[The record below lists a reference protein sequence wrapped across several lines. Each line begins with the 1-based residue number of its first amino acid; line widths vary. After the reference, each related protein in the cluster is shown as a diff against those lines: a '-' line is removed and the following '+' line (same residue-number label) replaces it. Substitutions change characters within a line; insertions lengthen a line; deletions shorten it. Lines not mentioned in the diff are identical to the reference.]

1 MASSNGHGGHHHK
14 HQSSNTMKNINSQ
27 QDDTTNHH
35 ATTTSVSANLV
46 SRPPHS
52 KKRPFPTSESTTSV
66 EFTTATLSSTTAST
80 ATVPGFQLQDRKS
93 QLSKS
98 RKELPVYAYREQIIR
113 AIKEKDVL
121 LVMAETGSGKSTQI
135 PAYIDEELNTIVTMT
150 GDNRMKMT
158 TTTSLSAQI
167 SGQSTKRPTNG
178 GTGRGAVTA
187 GNRTNYSICVTQPR
201 RVAAITVAQRV
212 AEERGCTIG
221 TSVGYRVR
229 FDDCS
234 HPTKTRILYATDGML
249 LREAMGDPL
258 LRRYGVIVLDE
269 SHERSL
275 QTDILFGVVRR
286 AMRAR
291 NHHDGQDHDMKVERG
306 NDGDTKKEEDVSRDK
321 RLQQLLRAKAQE
333 WQLPR
338 LKVVVMSATLEVS
351 TFQGFFPPNTTTTIQ
366 IPGRLYPVQVV
377 YTKESQ
383 EDYIDAA
390 LATALQI
397 HYEISSPPS
406 TQDDNNKGGKDNDK
420 NDDDDDD
427 GDILVFLPGQEEI
440 EDLHQLLK
448 RHLQENQDGTNQHHI
463 LTDIVQNVK
472 GIGTTLS
479 TQKGAATIVHG
490 VMICV
495 LYAALPPEAQML
507 AFAPKPKGCRR
518 KIILATNI
526 AETSVTLAGIRY
538 VVDCGKYKTRD
549 FSSVTGMESLTVQDI
564 SQAQAAQ
571 RTGRAGRVRDGVC
584 FRLYT
589 EEAYESLAVTAVPE
603 ILRVN
608 LAQVVLMLKGMGIHD
623 PSQFDYLTLPNR
635 VSLQRA
641 CQLLFA
647 LGALSETMELTDH
660 GRNMAKLPVDPVFA
674 HMLLQGPKYGCTK
687 EMLTAV
693 AMLSAENVLYRP
705 GVSGGEDSHNSLA
718 QKAAQAHRRFA
729 SYEGDLPTLLAIYN
743 SWRKEAIYAPS
754 GGGAANNKKSTSSS
768 GGKIPHGQWC
778 SRNFVSGRALARAY
792 NVRQQLSAICSK
804 SAGPNGLGM
813 DVSTSCGD
821 DMVQFLKC
829 ACAGLFLQS
838 ATRLAAAVERGKNT
852 ASNNGRGNSGRLGPT
867 RGRYKTKVGGDEVSI
882 HPTSTLFGRNP
893 APKSVVYTELLVT
906 KKTYIR
912 GVTQIRDEWLVEVAP
927 AFFK

>member
-1 MASSNGHGGHHHK
+1 M
-14 HQSSNTMKNINSQ
+14 Q
-27 QDDTTNHH
+27 
-35 ATTTSVSANLV
+35 
-46 SRPPHS
+46 
-52 KKRPFPTSESTTSV
+52 E
-66 EFTTATLSSTTAST
+66 
-80 ATVPGFQLQDRKS
+80 RKS
-93 QLSKS
+93 QLAKI
-98 RKELPVYAYREQIIR
+98 RKELPVFSYRQQIIQ
-113 AIKEKDVL
+113 ALKDKDVL

-135 PAYIDEELNTIVTMT
+135 PAYIDEELGSIFAGIN
-150 GDNRMKMT
+150 
-158 TTTSLSAQI
+158 SQ
-167 SGQSTKRPTNG
+167 KRNG
-178 GTGRGAVTA
+178 V
-187 GNRTNYSICVTQPR
+187 RTNHSFQHHSKGGGSSICVTQPR

-212 AEERGCTIG
+212 AEERGCLVG
-221 TSVGYRVR
+221 TAVGYRVR

-234 HPTKTRILYATDGML
+234 HPSKTRILYATDGML

-258 LRRYGVIVLDE
+258 LRRYAVIVLDE

-291 NHHDGQDHDMKVERG
+291 NHHDD
-306 NDGDTKKEEDVSRDK
+306 DGDVDVEHQHGWDGGNNRDGGDDNTKKEESRDK
-321 RLQQLLRAKAQE
+321 RLQRLLRSKAQE

-338 LKVVVMSATLEVS
+338 LMVVVMSATLEIS
-351 TFQGFFPPNTTTTIQ
+351 TFQSFFPPHTASTIQ
-366 IPGRLYPVQVV
+366 IPGRMFPVQVV
-377 YTKESQ
+377 YTKEPQ

-397 HYEISSPPS
+397 HYDTSPPPS
-406 TQDDNNKGGKDNDK
+406 SSGQVDDDNNKNGR
-420 NDDDDDD
+420 DDDDGD

-448 RHLQENQDGTNQHHI
+448 RHLQENQNGNPNH
-463 LTDIVQNVK
+463 LFADIVQNVK
-472 GIGTTLS
+472 GIGTTLT

-490 VMICV
+490 VMLCV

-526 AETSVTLAGIRY
+526 AETSITLSGIRY
-538 VVDCGKYKTRD
+538 VVDCGKHKTRD

-571 RTGRAGRVRDGVC
+571 RTGRAGRVRAGVC

-589 EEAYESLAVTAVPE
+589 EEAYESLAKTAVPE
-603 ILRVN
+603 ISRVN
-608 LAQVVLMLKGMGIHD
+608 LAQVVLMLKGMGVHD
-623 PSQFDYLTLPNR
+623 PFQFDYLTLPSR
-635 VSLQRA
+635 ASLKQA
-641 CQLLFA
+641 SQLLFA
-647 LGALSETMELTDH
+647 LGALTPMMELTEH
-660 GRNMAKLPVDPVFA
+660 GKNMAKLPVDPVYA
-674 HMLLQGPKYGCTK
+674 HLLLQGPKYGCTK

-705 GVSGGEDSHNSLA
+705 GGSSGGEDSHNSLA
-718 QKAAQAHRRFA
+718 QKAAHAHRRFA
-729 SYEGDLPTLLAIYN
+729 SYEGDLPTLLAIYD
-743 SWRKEAIYAPS
+743 SWRKEAIYTPAGS
-754 GGGAANNKKSTSSS
+754 GGAKKSSS

-778 SRNFVSGRALARAY
+778 ARNFVSGRALARAY
-792 NVRQQLSAICSK
+792 NVRQQLSAICTK
-804 SAGPNGLGM
+804 STDQNGLGM

-821 DMVQFLKC
+821 DVVLFLKC

-838 ATRLAAAVERGKNT
+838 ATRLASVVENGSSKP
-852 ASNNGRGNSGRLGPT
+852 SSSQNGRGNSGRLGPS
-867 RGRYKTKVGGDEVSI
+867 RGRYKTKMGGDEVSI

-912 GVTQIRDEWLVEVAP
+912 GVTQIREEWLVEVAP
-927 AFFK
+927 DFFKSANS